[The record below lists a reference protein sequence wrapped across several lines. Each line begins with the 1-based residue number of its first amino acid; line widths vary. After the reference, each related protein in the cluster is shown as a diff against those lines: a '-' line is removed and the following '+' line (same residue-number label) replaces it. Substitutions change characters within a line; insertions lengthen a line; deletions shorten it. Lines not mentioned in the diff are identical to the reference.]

1 MGWPITW
8 IVKRKEKFEMYVP
21 VLKNRS
27 VEMSVLS
34 QLAQIGIF
42 NSTTIFPLVELI
54 QEKTRSNN
62 KNTILDDLAE
72 LLDANSE
79 MSLMIDFLK
88 STKLSRTTDAV
99 RNYVTLSTRQVDFCI
114 NEAFKLSSFSERVVP
129 VISYLSESVSLNR
142 ITYEVNEYR
151 KKFTQIAFRIKTQ
164 DFENVFSHIESLLK
178 EKDIVLLDIE
188 SSSHM
193 NPVFKK
199 IYKRISDS
207 KKQKNFISIVINSNR
222 PESLTNKSMADG
234 EPIAQIDN
242 SLRELYGTSIMNKFD
257 GFGDYACI
265 VASLP
270 STGGTISPAG
280 IYYSNDNNF
289 FVSYRGRTAQLSEFK
304 DYIAPSIVKSEYW
317 NEYADKHHK
326 SCPGC
331 QEILSILNG
340 VKNGKNQ
347 GQWKMITMLH
357 YIYTM
362 YETHA

>member
-1 MGWPITW
+1 
-8 IVKRKEKFEMYVP
+8 MYVP
-21 VLKNRS
+21 ILKNRT

-34 QLAQIGIF
+34 QLAKIGVF
-42 NSTTIFPLVELI
+42 NSISVLPLVELI

-72 LLDANSE
+72 LLNTNSS

-88 STKLSRTTDAV
+88 STKLNSTTDAV

-114 NEAFKLSSFSERVVP
+114 EEMHKLVSSSQRVIP
-129 VISYLSESVSLNR
+129 VISYLSENPSLSR
-142 ITYEVNEYR
+142 ITYEVDEYR
-151 KKFTQIAFRIKTQ
+151 KMFPRIAFRIKTQ
-164 DFENVFSHIESLLK
+164 DFEHIFSHIEGLIA
-178 EKDIVLLDIE
+178 ENDIVLLDIE

-207 KKQKNFISIVINSNR
+207 KKHKNFISVVVNANR
-222 PESLTNKSMADG
+222 PEALTNKSMADK

-242 SLRELYGTSIMNKFD
+242 SLKELYNTSIMNKFD

-270 STGGTISPAG
+270 STGGAISPAG
-280 IYYSNDNNF
+280 VYYSNDNNF
-289 FVSYRGRTAQLSEFK
+289 FVAFKGRTAQLSEFP

-317 NEYADKHHK
+317 EEYTNVHHEN
-326 SCPGC
+326 CPGC
-331 QEILSILNG
+331 QEILSILA
-340 VKNGKNQ
+340 KAKSGKNQ

-362 YETHA
+362 YETGA

>member
-1 MGWPITW
+1 
-8 IVKRKEKFEMYVP
+8 MYVP
-21 VLKNRS
+21 ILKNRT

-34 QLAQIGIF
+34 QLAEIGVF
-42 NSTTIFPLVELI
+42 NSTTVFPLVELI

-72 LLDANSE
+72 LLDTNPQMA
-79 MSLMIDFLK
+79 LMVDFLK
-88 STKLSRTTDAV
+88 STKLNRTTDAV

-114 NEAFKLSSFSERVVP
+114 EETLKLSSFSERVIP
-129 VISYLSESVSLNR
+129 VISYLSENVSLNR
-142 ITYEVNEYR
+142 ITYEVNKYR
-151 KKFTQIAFRIKTQ
+151 KVFPKIAFRIKTQ
-164 DFENVFSHIESLLK
+164 DFEHVFSHVEDLLK
-178 EKDIVLLDIE
+178 ESDVVLLDIE

-207 KKQKNFISIVINSNR
+207 KKKKKFISVVVNANR
-222 PESLTNKSMADG
+222 PESLTNKSMADR

-242 SLRELYGTSIMNKFD
+242 SLKELYNTSIMNRFD

-270 STGGTISPAG
+270 STGGAISPAG
-280 IYYSNDNNF
+280 VFYSNDNNF
-289 FVSYRGRTAQLSEFK
+289 FVAYKGRRAQLSEFP
-304 DYIAPSIVKSEYW
+304 DYIAPSIVESEYW
-317 NEYADKHHK
+317 EEYTDEHHQI
-326 SCPGC
+326 CPGC

-340 VKNGKNQ
+340 IKSGKNQ

-362 YETHA
+362 YETRA

>member
-1 MGWPITW
+1 
-8 IVKRKEKFEMYVP
+8 MYVP
-21 VLKNRS
+21 ILKNRT

-34 QLAQIGIF
+34 QLAEIGVF
-42 NSTTIFPLVELI
+42 NSTSVLPLVELI

-72 LLDANSE
+72 LLNTNSS
-79 MSLMIDFLK
+79 MALMIDFLK
-88 STKLSRTTDAV
+88 STKLNSTTDAV

-114 NEAFKLSSFSERVVP
+114 EEMRKLSSFSQRVIP
-129 VISYLSESVSLNR
+129 VISYLSENPSLSR
-142 ITYEVNEYR
+142 ITYEVDEYR
-151 KKFTQIAFRIKTQ
+151 KMFPQIAFRIKTQ
-164 DFENVFSHIESLLK
+164 DFEHIFSHIEGLIMK
-178 EKDIVLLDIE
+178 NDIVLLDIE

-207 KKQKNFISIVINSNR
+207 KKQKNFISVVANANR
-222 PESLTNKSMADG
+222 PESLTNKSMADK

-242 SLRELYGTSIMNKFD
+242 SLKELYNTSIMNKFD

-270 STGGTISPAG
+270 STGGAISPAG
-280 IYYSNDNNF
+280 VFYSNDNNF
-289 FVSYRGRTAQLSEFK
+289 FVAFKGRTAQLSEFP
-304 DYIAPSIVKSEYW
+304 DYIAPSIIESEYW
-317 NEYADKHHK
+317 EEFTDDHHEN
-326 SCPGC
+326 CPGC
-331 QEILSILNG
+331 QEILSILTG
-340 VKNGKNQ
+340 AKSGKNQ

-362 YETHA
+362 YETGA

>member
-1 MGWPITW
+1 
-8 IVKRKEKFEMYVP
+8 MYVP
-21 VLKNRS
+21 ILKNRT

-34 QLAQIGIF
+34 QLAKIGVF
-42 NSTTIFPLVELI
+42 NNTTIFPLVELI
-54 QEKTRSNN
+54 QQKTRSNN
-62 KNTILDDLAE
+62 KNTFLEDLAE
-72 LLDANSE
+72 LLDENPK
-79 MSLMIDFLK
+79 MSLMIDLFK
-88 STKLSRTTDAV
+88 STKLNRTTDAV
-99 RNYVTLSTRQVDFCI
+99 RSYVTMSTRQVDFCI
-114 NEAFKLSSFSERVVP
+114 QEIYKLSSFSERVIP
-129 VISYLSESVSLNR
+129 VVSYLGETVSLSR

-151 KKFTQIAFRIKTQ
+151 KKFPQIAFRIVTQ

-207 KKQKNFISIVINSNR
+207 KRQKKFISVVVNSNR
-222 PESLTNKSMADG
+222 PESLTNKSMVDG

-242 SLRELYGTSIMNKFD
+242 SLKGLYRTEIMNEFD
-257 GFGDYACI
+257 AFGDYACI

-270 STGGTISPAG
+270 STGGVVSPAG
-280 IYYSNDNNF
+280 IYYSNENNF
-289 FVSYRGRTAQLSEFK
+289 FVAYKGRTAQLSEFK
-304 DYIAPSIVKSEYW
+304 DYIAPSIIKSEYW
-317 NEYADKHHK
+317 NEYTDEHHEK
-326 SCPGC
+326 CPGC
-331 QEILSILNG
+331 QEILSILSG

>member
-1 MGWPITW
+1 
-8 IVKRKEKFEMYVP
+8 MYVP
-21 VLKNRS
+21 ILKNRTI
-27 VEMSVLS
+27 EMSVLS
-34 QLAQIGIF
+34 QLAEIGVF
-42 NSTTIFPLVELI
+42 NSTSVLPLVELI

-72 LLDANSE
+72 LLNVNSS
-79 MSLMIDFLK
+79 MTLMIDFLK
-88 STKLSRTTDAV
+88 STKLNSTTDAV

-114 NEAFKLSSFSERVVP
+114 EEMCKLSSFSQRVIP
-129 VISYLSESVSLNR
+129 VISYLSENPSLNR
-142 ITYEVNEYR
+142 ITYEVSEYR
-151 KKFTQIAFRIKTQ
+151 KTFPRVAFRIKTQ
-164 DFENVFSHIESLLK
+164 DFENIFSHVENLIT

-207 KKQKNFISIVINSNR
+207 KKQRNFISVVGNANR
-222 PESLTNKSMADG
+222 PETLTNKSMADK

-242 SLRELYGTSIMNKFD
+242 SLKELYNTSIMNKFD

-270 STGGTISPAG
+270 STGGAISPAG
-280 IYYSNDNNF
+280 VYYSNDNNF
-289 FVSYRGRTAQLSEFK
+289 FVAFKGRTAQLSEFP
-304 DYIAPSIVKSEYW
+304 DYIAPSIVASEYW
-317 NEYADKHHK
+317 EEYTDKHHK
-326 SCPGC
+326 NCPGC
-331 QEILSILNG
+331 QEILSILAG
-340 VKNGKNQ
+340 VKSGKNQ

-362 YETHA
+362 YETGA

>member
-8 IVKRKEKFEMYVP
+8 IVKRKEKYDMYVP

-27 VEMSVLS
+27 VEMSVLF
-34 QLAQIGIF
+34 QLAQVGVF
-42 NSTTIFPLVELI
+42 NSGTVLPLIELI
-54 QEKTRSNN
+54 QEKTRSNS

-72 LLDANSE
+72 LLDTNSE

-88 STKLSRTTDAV
+88 STKLNRTTDAV
-99 RNYVTLSTRQVDFCI
+99 RNYITLSTRQMDFCTREI
-114 NEAFKLSSFSERVVP
+114 SKLNFYADRVVP
-129 VISYLSESVSLNR
+129 VISYLNETPSLER
-142 ITYEVNEYR
+142 ITYEVSEYR
-151 KKFTQIAFRIKTQ
+151 KKFARIAFRVKTQ
-164 DFENVFSHIESLLK
+164 DFENIFSHIESLLR

-188 SSSHM
+188 AASHM

-207 KKQKNFISIVINSNR
+207 KKRKKFISVIINSNR

-242 SLRELYGTSIMNKFD
+242 SLKELYNTSYMNKFD

-265 VASLP
+265 VSSLP
-270 STGGTISPAG
+270 STGGAISPAG

-289 FVSYRGRTAQLSEFK
+289 FVAYRGRTAQLSEFK
-304 DYIAPSIVKSEYW
+304 DYIAPSIVNSEYW
-317 NEYADKHHK
+317 SEYTDEHHEK
-326 SCPGC
+326 CLGC
-331 QEILSILNG
+331 QEIHAILNG

-362 YETHA
+362 YETRA

>member
-1 MGWPITW
+1 
-8 IVKRKEKFEMYVP
+8 MYVP
-21 VLKNRS
+21 ILKNRT

-34 QLAQIGIF
+34 QLAQIGVF
-42 NSTTIFPLVELI
+42 NSTTVFPLVELI

-62 KNTILDDLAE
+62 RNTILEDLAE
-72 LLDANSE
+72 LLNANSK

-88 STKLSRTTDAV
+88 STKLNRTTDAI

-114 NEAFKLSSFSERVVP
+114 KEMLKLSSFSERVIP
-129 VISYLSESVSLNR
+129 VISYLSENVSLSR

-151 KKFTQIAFRIKTQ
+151 KVFPKIAFRIKAQ
-164 DFENVFSHIESLLK
+164 DFEHVFFHIEDLLN

-199 IYKRISDS
+199 VYKRISDS
-207 KKQKNFISIVINSNR
+207 KKHKKFVSVIVNANR

-242 SLRELYGTSIMNKFD
+242 SLKELYSTNIMNKFD

-270 STGGTISPAG
+270 SRGGAISPVG
-280 IYYSNDNNF
+280 IFYSNDNNF
-289 FVSYRGRTAQLSEFK
+289 FVAYTGRTAQLSEFK
-304 DYIAPSIVKSEYW
+304 DYIAPSIVNSEYW
-317 NEYADKHHK
+317 KEYTDKHHQN
-326 SCPGC
+326 CPGC
-331 QEILSILNG
+331 QEILSILDG
-340 VKNGKNQ
+340 SKSGKNQ

-362 YETHA
+362 YETCA

>member
-1 MGWPITW
+1 
-8 IVKRKEKFEMYVP
+8 MYVP
-21 VLKNRS
+21 ILKNRTI
-27 VEMSVLS
+27 EMSVLS
-34 QLAQIGIF
+34 QLAEIGVF
-42 NSTTIFPLVELI
+42 NSTSVLPLVELI

-72 LLDANSE
+72 LLNINSS
-79 MSLMIDFLK
+79 MTLMIDFLK
-88 STKLSRTTDAV
+88 STKLNSTTDAV

-114 NEAFKLSSFSERVVP
+114 EEMYKLSSFSQRVIP
-129 VISYLSESVSLNR
+129 VISYLSENPSLNR
-142 ITYEVNEYR
+142 ITYEVSEYR
-151 KKFTQIAFRIKTQ
+151 KTFPRVAFRIKTQ
-164 DFENVFSHIESLLK
+164 DFENIFSHVEDLIT

-207 KKQKNFISIVINSNR
+207 KKQRNFISVVVNANR
-222 PESLTNKSMADG
+222 PETLTNKSMADK

-242 SLRELYGTSIMNKFD
+242 SLKELYNTSIMNKFD

-270 STGGTISPAG
+270 STGGAISPAG
-280 IYYSNDNNF
+280 VYYSNNNNF
-289 FVSYRGRTAQLSEFK
+289 FVAFKGRAAQLSEFP
-304 DYIAPSIVKSEYW
+304 DYIAPSIVASEYW
-317 NEYADKHHK
+317 EEYTDKHHEN
-326 SCPGC
+326 CPGC
-331 QEILSILNG
+331 QEILSILTK
-340 VKNGKNQ
+340 VKSGKNQ

-362 YETHA
+362 YETGA

>member
-1 MGWPITW
+1 
-8 IVKRKEKFEMYVP
+8 MYVP
-21 VLKNRS
+21 ILKNRT

-34 QLAQIGIF
+34 QLAEIGVF
-42 NSTTIFPLVELI
+42 NNTTVLPLIELI

-72 LLDANSE
+72 LLNTNSE

-88 STKLSRTTDAV
+88 STKLNNTTDAV

-114 NEAFKLSSFSERVVP
+114 EETLKLSSFSKRVIP
-129 VISYLSESVSLNR
+129 VISYLSENVSLSR

-151 KKFTQIAFRIKTQ
+151 KVFPKLAFRIKTQ
-164 DFENVFSHIESLLK
+164 DFEHIFSHIEELSK
-178 EKDIVLLDIE
+178 ENDIVLLDIE

-207 KKQKNFISIVINSNR
+207 KRQKKFISVVVNANR

-242 SLRELYGTSIMNKFD
+242 SLKELYGTNIMNKFD

-270 STGGTISPAG
+270 STGGAISPAG
-280 IYYSNDNNF
+280 VFYSNDNNF
-289 FVSYRGRTAQLSEFK
+289 FVAYRGRTAQLSEFK
-304 DYIAPSIVKSEYW
+304 DYIAPSIVNSEYW
-317 NEYADKHHK
+317 EEYLDEHHQ

-331 QEILSILNG
+331 QEILSILG
-340 VKNGKNQ
+340 GTKSGKNQ

-362 YETHA
+362 YETRA